1 MIVFTGLVQGVGR
14 IVAVRP
20 AQAGV
25 RIEVDA
31 GVLAPRVIGVGDS
44 IAVNGVCLTA
54 TQVED
59 RRFTADVSRETLSST
74 CGLDAPGGVNLECSL
89 AMGDAIGGHLVAG
102 HVDGVG
108 EVVGWDKAGESIEL
122 TLRASVSLAK
132 YLAPKGSLAVNGVSL
147 TVNRVCDLRGAAAGC
162 DARINLIPHTLA
174 ATTLGDLHVGSRVNL
189 EADLI
194 ARYVQRMLQ
203 AKE

>member
-1 MIVFTGLVQGVGR
+1 VFTGLVQGVGR
-14 IVAVRP
+14 IVSVRP

-25 RIEVDA
+25 RIEIDA
-31 GVLAPRVIGVGDS
+31 QVLAPRVIHVGDS

-54 TQVED
+54 TQVEG
-59 RRFTADVSRETLSST
+59 RRFAADVSRETLSGT

-89 AMGDAIGGHLVAG
+89 AMGEAIGGHLVAG

-108 EVVGWDKAGESIEL
+108 EVVGWAQVGESIEL
-122 TLRASVSLAK
+122 TVRAPASLAR

-147 TVNRVCDLRGAAAGC
+147 TVNRVRDLRGAAPGC
-162 DARINLIPHTLA
+162 DASINLIPHTLA
-174 ATTLGDLHVGSRVNL
+174 ATTLGALNEGSRVNL

-194 ARYVQRMLQ
+194 ARYVQRMLE
-203 AKE
+203 AKD